1 MSKLS
6 IFPASL
12 STAHSFTTVLSK
24 DNLKQ
29 YARDCGALKRERS
42 SLSQTTF

>member
-6 IFPASL
+6 IFQASL
-12 STAHSFTTVLSK
+12 STVRSFTTILSK

-29 YARDCGALKRERS
+29 YARDCGA
-42 SLSQTTF
+42 